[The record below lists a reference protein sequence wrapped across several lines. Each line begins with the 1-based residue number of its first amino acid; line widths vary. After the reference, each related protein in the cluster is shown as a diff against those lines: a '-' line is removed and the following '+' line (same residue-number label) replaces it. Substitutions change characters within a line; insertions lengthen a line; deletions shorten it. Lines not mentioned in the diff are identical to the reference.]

1 MTTQASIKQHLDNCR
16 SEYGIA
22 DGDIEANMIA
32 FVKAVSARKQAFE
45 EQISKLEGER
55 HSSSTQL

>member
-22 DGDIEANMIA
+22 DGDIEANMMV

-45 EQISKLEGER
+45 EQI
-55 HSSSTQL
+55 